1 MALCLSR
8 AYQQIAEVLNGGLER
23 GAPLRNHH
31 DGLGQDLF
39 LLTDVV
45 LVYPVFFH
53 LRNFRL
59 LLALL
64 SVVHLDLLERPVGNT
79 YDGAQHYRTVHPPL
93 QEVVGGQA
101 RTA

>member
-1 MALCLSR
+1 VSHCSGSLQVALCLGW
-8 AYQQIAEVLNGGLER
+8 AYQQIVKVLDGGLER

-31 DGLGQDLF
+31 DGLGQDLL

-45 LVYPVFFH
+45 LVYPVFLH

-64 SVVHLDLLERPVGNT
+64 SVVHLDLLERTVGHT
-79 YDGAQHYRTVHPPL
+79 H
-93 QEVVGGQA
+93 E
-101 RTA
+101 